1 MVAKSNFVGEKRSA
15 VQSRHSQK
23 RLCEAIRCYAAIF
36 AHNLALSPW
45 ILKYSNSC
53 KHDYPI
59 SEFMAELLQIY
70 TKRHAEMV
78 EKFKVLW

>member
-1 MVAKSNFVGEKRSA
+1 MVIKSNYVDEKWRT

-23 RLCEAIRCYAAIF
+23 RLCEAIRCDAAIF

-53 KHDYPI
+53 KRDYPI

>member
-1 MVAKSNFVGEKRSA
+1 MVVKSNFVGGKWRA
-15 VQSRHSQK
+15 VKTRHSQNH
-23 RLCEAIRCYAAIF
+23 LCEATHCDAAIF
-36 AHNLALSPW
+36 AHKWALSPW
-45 ILKYSNSC
+45 LLKYSNSY